1 VAPRAWLLVCALA
14 LAALCWGLGAYPL
27 LEPDEGR
34 NVEVAREMARSGD
47 YVLPTLDGLP
57 YLDKPAT
64 YFATVAFA
72 LQALGDSEGAARLPS
87 LLFTLGTVALV
98 WRLGRHLGPPG
109 TGEIAAV
116 ALATMPLVLAF
127 SRTVIFDSA
136 LAFLET
142 LALAA
147 AWWGFAEERQRR
159 TWFALAWAA
168 LGLGAI
174 TKGPV
179 AVAVPLLIITAFGF
193 GAGVRLRP
201 FFSLRAW
208 PWFFVTALPWFVAVS
223 LRRPDF
229 PGYAF
234 VYESLRRVATRSAG
248 RPGPF
253 WYFAPVLLAG
263 SFPWIGPAVAAAVR
277 AWTLRARRRE
287 PDGRAAVLVASWA
300 LVPLVFFS
308 LSQSKLPGY
317 YLPALPAV
325 ALAAGMLLAQAL
337 RDGVAIRQ
345 ARAGTLVVGAV
356 LAALAVALIVFSNG
370 IFRPIPLSP
379 LVRNALPGVVFGLGA
394 ALLAG
399 AVLAI
404 LGARRGS
411 VWLMAA
417 GLALP
422 VIGTPFAGRGF
433 LATLAA
439 DRSSRDLAAS
449 IEAAARGARVVGVEA
464 YPTSLRYYLDR
475 PVLLSSGSAV
485 ELTSNYIASR
495 AAEFHAREGT
505 PLRPEGWWRGALAE
519 CTEPTVFVA
528 RRGRPSADTLA
539 LRLPLIAAGGA
550 DAKFL
555 AYGPCRPGAA
565 PPADT
570 SAAPAAGAKRQPR
583 AAAPVRGAA
592 AGAR

>member
-1 VAPRAWLLVCALA
+1 
-14 LAALCWGLGAYPL
+14 LGSYPL

-47 YVLPTLDGLP
+47 YVLPHLDGLP

-64 YFATVAFA
+64 YFAAVAFT
-72 LQALGDSEGAARLPS
+72 LQTLGDSEGAARLPS

-98 WRLGRHLGPPG
+98 WRLGRRLGPPG
-109 TGEIAAV
+109 TGEFAGL
-116 ALATMPLVLAF
+116 ALATMPLALAF

-179 AVAVPLLIITAFGF
+179 AVVVPLLVVTAFGF

-208 PWFFVTALPWFVAVS
+208 PWFFVTSLPWFVAVS

-229 PGYAF
+229 PAYAF
-234 VYESLRRVATRSAG
+234 VHESLQRVATRSAG
-248 RPGPF
+248 RTGPF
-253 WYFAPVLLAG
+253 WYFVPVLLAG
-263 SFPWIGPAVAAAVR
+263 SFPWIGPALAAAVR
-277 AWTLRARRRE
+277 AWRLRALRRE
-287 PDGRAAVLVASWA
+287 AAGRPAVLVACWA
-300 LVPLVFFS
+300 LVPLLFFS

-325 ALAAGMLLAQAL
+325 ALGAGMLFAEAL
-337 RDGVAIRQ
+337 RDERARREAIV
-345 ARAGTLVVGAV
+345 GTSVV
-356 LAALAVALIVFSNG
+356 AALLGAMAVALVLFSG
-370 IFRPIPLSP
+370 PIFRPVPLSP
-379 LVRNALPGVVFGLGA
+379 LVRNALPGVIFGLGA
-394 ALLAG
+394 SLLAG
-399 AVLAI
+399 SVLAF

-411 VWLMAA
+411 VWLMSA

-422 VIGTPFAGRGF
+422 VIGTPFSGGGF
-433 LATLAA
+433 LAALAA

-475 PVLLSSGSAV
+475 PVLLSSETAA
-485 ELTSNYIASR
+485 ELTSNYIVNR

-505 PLRPEGWWRGALAE
+505 PLRPAGWWRGALAA
-519 CTEPTVFVA
+519 CAEPTVFVA
-528 RRGRPSADTLA
+528 RRGRPPADELS
-539 LRLPLIAAGGA
+539 RSLPLIAAGGA

-555 AYGPCRPGAA
+555 AYGPCR
-565 PPADT
+565 
-570 SAAPAAGAKRQPR
+570 AGATVGPR
-583 AAAPVRGAA
+583 
-592 AGAR
+592 